1 MLVDL
6 INIAVVLMKNIFF
19 GLEKY
24 RQQEKEI
31 TQTRFDINETSLVL
45 QGTQLSVRQGKLK
58 TEPFGIKINRN
69 LSGHE
74 RIWKSF

>member
-1 MLVDL
+1 MWTIASLLVDL

-31 TQTRFDINETSLVL
+31 TQTRFDISETSLIL
-45 QGTQLSVRQGKLK
+45 
-58 TEPFGIKINRN
+58 
-69 LSGHE
+69 
-74 RIWKSF
+74 